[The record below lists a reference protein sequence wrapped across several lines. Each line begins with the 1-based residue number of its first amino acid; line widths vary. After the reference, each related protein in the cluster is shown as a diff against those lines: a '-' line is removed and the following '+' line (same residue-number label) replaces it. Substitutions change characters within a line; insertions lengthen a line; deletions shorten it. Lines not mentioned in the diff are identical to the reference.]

1 MRSMCFGWMSLCVV
15 VTTLASVG
23 CQEERPAIAR
33 VQANALD
40 KAVFQGDW
48 YYRQTVIDT
57 PYSAGYTFVG
67 EQGGLEKIRW
77 EIQERFLIARR
88 SYEAIAGAEP
98 DGIRG
103 SSTEDGSAIAMWAI
117 ESHFDIMR
125 EYNPTTGEE
134 LNIVGENTTDRPWSE
149 RSFMRVDWSQNLI
162 SEADFMLAARL
173 FDGIRAEPVAYY
185 VQDPADPDAPQFVA
199 DPDSGEVGYVDI
211 VNKLFVEPQSVAL
224 EGMDIPICLLMYRDH
239 LDCAPGEITVR
250 HSFLKV
256 DPADDYQPV
265 VYTGDRMERFGY
277 FVTERPGYDPHY
289 GVVEPA
295 RHRFANRHDLW
306 QASHRTDAAGAL
318 VPCTTDEE
326 CESPEEGAGSVCD
339 LDLARAR
346 RTREG
351 ACTIPYRER
360 AVRPVTYH
368 LSENYPQDLEAEAVH
383 VASEWNRAFVE
394 TVASLR
400 ENECAA
406 HGGQDCG
413 AERSRAD
420 AAQMFVLC
428 HSPVQDGDAE
438 ACGARGTVAR
448 IGDLRFSLLGWVN
461 EPHLSS
467 PLGYGPS
474 AADPETGEIIAGNA
488 FLYGAGVETVATFAR
503 DLVSLL
509 NGDLAMADVIS
520 GANVEAWVAQA
531 TAPGSEVTGRPADDH
546 VIGLDGDDAGR
557 VAAAMDFSWVRALRG
572 GRLTAPP
579 TSAAELPGA
588 REASVSFLAQAGAF
602 GRGDSLGRAR
612 LQALKGTPI
621 EMLLTGPEMRI
632 AAGVD
637 PTVPVDD
644 AILEVASPL
653 RGLSLPQLRSV
664 ERARRRIA
672 AEACVLVEADFAD
685 EGLLGLAREVA
696 RAAQGDGVMSWYG
709 VEHRIANDHVVD
721 PEAVRSMLRHPI
733 LHGLMAHEVGHTLGL
748 RHNFSGSYDAL
759 NYQARYWELRDD
771 GDMAPRAW
779 DPMTQEE
786 IDGRIREEQYST
798 VMDYGNNF
806 VVSDANGI
814 GHYDVAAIKMGYG
827 DLVEVFTAAPD
838 AGEAAWTV
846 FMLGSGWPVPLQLS
860 SFRGGGSLSA
870 YQYTDLPGIFGGGVA
885 GLEARADVPFDSL
898 GPDSFL
904 EGVGIEDAVI
914 DAEGRP
920 VVPYMFCSDE
930 QADLGPDCMR
940 YDAGADPYETLQSV
954 IDSYWNQ
961 YVFHSFRRE
970 RLGFGVDGVADRVL
984 HRYFEK
990 LQSANQIYA
999 LQRGA
1004 MEDVFA
1010 GVAGLDRFWERQDGM
1025 GAWTLGVGAAYAL
1038 LTRVVAAP
1046 EPGSYAEGRR
1056 GDGSRALLPGGGGA
1070 LGGGVQIDAVDG
1082 RFLES
1087 TWNFDDGYFWFDQL
1101 ERAGY
1106 YYDKTLALQVL
1117 TDPETRFIGRDTAAD
1132 ARQFQISFYSSFNTS
1147 LTALVRGI
1155 LSDDWR
1161 TFAPRAGVDGGL
1173 VYPDPLA
1180 LVAGDV
1186 DGVPLDPNASFSIQ
1200 LHAAAMSMA
1209 LIPDTFDQVFF
1220 SQARLFVRGGAEGVE
1235 IDPSVATIEWVDP
1248 LTGLTYVAASFE
1260 DEDGVEQGVA
1270 ARMLLHARSLEDRA
1284 ADVELRS
1291 FVDNLDLVRQLSWR
1305 LAF

>member
-1 MRSMCFGWMSLCVV
+1 MRSVRFGGTGLCAVV
-15 VTTLASVG
+15 SVVLAVVG
-23 CQEERPAIAR
+23 CQEERPPISR

-67 EQGGLEKIRW
+67 EQGELEKIRW
-77 EIQERFLIARR
+77 EIQEHYLIARR

-98 DGIRG
+98 EGIDGA
-103 SSTEDGSAIAMWAI
+103 SSEDGAAIAMWAI
-117 ESHFDIMR
+117 ESHFDIRR

-134 LNIVGENTTDRPWSE
+134 LNIVGENTTDRPWSQ
-149 RSFMRVDWSQNLI
+149 RQYMRVDWSQNLVT
-162 SEADFMLAARL
+162 EVDFLLAARL

-185 VQDPADPDAPQFVA
+185 VQDPADPDAPQFVTDEA
-199 DPDSGEVGYVDI
+199 TGEVGYVDL
-211 VNKLFVEPQSVAL
+211 VNKLFVEPQSVVL
-224 EGMDIPICLLMYRDH
+224 DGMDIPVCLLLYRNH
-239 LDCAPGEITVR
+239 LDCAPGEISVR

-256 DPADDYQPV
+256 DAGGDYQPE

-295 RHRFANRHDLW
+295 RHRFVNRHDLW
-306 QASHRTDAAGAL
+306 QASHRRDASGAL
-318 VPCTTDEE
+318 VACTTDEE
-326 CESPEEGAGSVCD
+326 CDDGAGSVCD

-346 RTREG
+346 RVREG

-360 AVRPVTYH
+360 AVKPVAYY
-368 LSENYPQDLEAEAVH
+368 LSENYPEDLEPEAAH
-383 VASEWNRAFVE
+383 VASEWNRAFVD

-406 HGGQDCG
+406 HDGENCA
-413 AERSRAD
+413 AERTRAD
-420 AAQMFVLC
+420 AQQMFVLC
-428 HSPVQDGDAE
+428 HSPVVDDDAE

-448 IGDLRFSLLGWVN
+448 IGDLRFSLFGWVN

-488 FLYGAGVETVATFAR
+488 FLYGAGVETLATFAR

-509 NGDLAMADVIS
+509 NGDLSMADVIS
-520 GANVEAWVAQA
+520 GANVEAWVEQT

-546 VIGLDGDDAGR
+546 AVPIDGDDVGR

-572 GRLTAPP
+572 GRIQAPP
-579 TSAAELPGA
+579 TSAAELVGA
-588 REASVSFLAQAGAF
+588 REASIDFLARAGAF

-612 LQALKGTPI
+612 LEALKGTPI

-632 AAGVD
+632 AAGID
-637 PTVPVDD
+637 PSLPVDE
-644 AILEVASPL
+644 AVLEQASPL
-653 RGLSLPQLRSV
+653 RGLSLPELRAV

-696 RAAQGDGVMSWYG
+696 RAVQGDGVMSWYG
-709 VEHRIANDHVVD
+709 VRHRIATDHVVD
-721 PEAVRSMLRHPI
+721 PEAVRDMLRHPI

-748 RHNFSGSYDAL
+748 RHNFSGSFDSL
-759 NYQARYWELRDD
+759 NYRPEYWALRDD
-771 GDMAPRAW
+771 GNMAPRAW
-779 DPMTQEE
+779 DPMTEEE
-786 IDGRIREEQYST
+786 IDGRIREHQYST

-806 VVSDANGI
+806 VVTDANGI
-814 GHYDVAAIKMGYG
+814 GHYDAAAIKMGYG

-838 AGEAAWTV
+838 AGEAAWVV
-846 FMLGSGWPVPLQLS
+846 FMQSAGWPVPLKLS
-860 SFRGGGSLSA
+860 SFTGGGRLAA
-870 YQYTDLPGIFGGGVA
+870 YAYTDLPAVFGGGVA
-885 GLEARADVPFDSL
+885 GLEQRADVPFSSL
-898 GPDSFL
+898 GADSFL
-904 EGVGIEDAVI
+904 TSVGIEDRVV
-914 DAEGRP
+914 DAAGRP
-920 VVPYMFCSDE
+920 IVPYLFCSDE

-940 YDAGADPYETLQSV
+940 YDAGADPYESLQSV
-954 IDSYWNQ
+954 IDAYWNQ

-970 RLGFGVDGVADRVL
+970 RLGFGVDGVSDRVL

-999 LQRGA
+999 LQRGF

-1010 GVAGLDRFWERQDGM
+1010 GVAGLEGFWEQQDGM
-1025 GAWTLGVGAAYAL
+1025 GAWTLGVGASYAL

-1046 EPGSYAEGRR
+1046 EPGQYAEGRR
-1056 GDGSRALLPGGGGA
+1056 GDGSRALLAGGGGP
-1070 LGGGVQIDAVDG
+1070 LGGGVEIDAIDG

-1106 YYDKTLALQVL
+1106 YYDKALAIQVL
-1117 TDPETRFIGRDTAAD
+1117 TDPETHFIGRDTAAD

-1147 LTALVRGI
+1147 LTALMRGI

-1161 TFAPRAGVDGGL
+1161 TFAPRADVDGGL

-1200 LHAAAMSMA
+1200 LHAAAMGMA
-1209 LIPDTFDQVFF
+1209 LIPDTYDQTFF

-1248 LTGLTYVAASFE
+1248 LTGLAYVAASFE

-1270 ARMLLHARSLEDRA
+1270 ARMLRHAQDLEDRG
-1284 ADVELRS
+1284 ADAELRS